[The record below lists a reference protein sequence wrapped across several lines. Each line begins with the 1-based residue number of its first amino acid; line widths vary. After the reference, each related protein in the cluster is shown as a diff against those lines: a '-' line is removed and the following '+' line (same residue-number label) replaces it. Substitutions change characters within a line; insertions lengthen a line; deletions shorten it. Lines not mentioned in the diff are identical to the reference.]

1 MTAAPRPPGRGAAVV
16 QGHERPP
23 VPVPCAPV
31 TVVPAVVLCGGR
43 GTRAYPLTADVPK
56 PLLPVGPHPVL
67 RHVLEVFARQGH
79 TRFVLAAGFRHQAVA
94 EYARTLPREWDV
106 TVVDT
111 GEQTG
116 TGERVRRCRDLLPD
130 RFFVTYGDGVGN
142 VDLGALLDRHRGH
155 GGRATVT
162 AVPLRSQYGTLDLD
176 GDDRVLAFREKPV
189 LADHWVN
196 AGFLV
201 LQASVFDGWAGDDL
215 ERDVLP
221 ALSRSGDLYVY
232 RHPGSWMSVDTHK
245 DLLEMSRLAQEGD
258 AAPWLRLP
266 EPASWSPER
275 PGSSART

>member
-1 MTAAPRPPGRGAAVV
+1 VTALP
-16 QGHERPP
+16 
-23 VPVPCAPV
+23 
-31 TVVPAVVLCGGR
+31 TVVLCGGR
-43 GTRAYPLTADVPK
+43 GTRAYPLTVDVPK

-79 TRFVLAAGFRHQAVA
+79 TRFVLAAGYRCEAVM
-94 EYARTLPREWDV
+94 EYARSLPASWDV

-116 TGERVRRCRDLLPD
+116 TGERVRRCRELLGS

-142 VDLGALLDRHRGH
+142 VDLRALLQRHGAHR
-155 GGRATVT
+155 GRATVT

-176 GDDRVLAFREKPV
+176 GDDRVVSFREKPV
-189 LADHWVN
+189 LPDHWVN

-201 LQASVFDGWAGDDL
+201 LEDSVFDPWPGPDL

-221 ALSRSGDLYVY
+221 ALSLAGDLHVY

-245 DLLEMSRLAQEGD
+245 DLLEMRRLAQEGD

-266 EPASWSPER
+266 APESSSPEP